1 MELDMSLLWAVLS
14 IVVPIIASII
24 FASIAIANHL
34 GKRIDAVNKR
44 IDDMNTRIDDMNTRI
59 DDLRSEMVR
68 GIDALRSEMNR
79 GVDNLNKRIDDMRT
93 DLGKWTEIMEAD
105 IRELRAPIFA
115 QASGKADPNGSNF
128 RKQASAAKRAG
139 GG

>member
-14 IVVPIIASII
+14 IVVPIIVSII
-24 FASIAIANHL
+24 VASIAIANHL

-44 IDDMNTRIDDMNTRI
+44 IDD
-59 DDLRSEMVR
+59 LRSEMVR
-68 GIDALRSEMNR
+68 EIDALRSEMVREIDALRSEMNK
-79 GVDNLNKRIDDMRT
+79 GVDGLNKRIDDMRT
-93 DLGKWTEIMEAD
+93 DLGRWTEIMEAD

-115 QASGKADPNGSNF
+115 QASGKAAPDVSKF